1 MNIEIKHTEEIY
13 FSQIIKL
20 LQVISNFYPQP
31 NAQEIIWESFINQ
44 ENVYS
49 FMALDHNAESFE
61 KELVGFGSLHLS
73 RKVRGGLIGFI
84 EEIAILDNYRGK
96 GIGKLILKN
105 LITKAREESCYKL
118 VLECRE
124 ENTEFY
130 QKIGFKKSG
139 FSMSLV
145 L

>member
-1 MNIEIKHTEEIY
+1 MKIEIKSAEEKY
-13 FSQIIKL
+13 FFQIIKL
-20 LQVISNFYPQP
+20 LQVISNFYPNP
-31 NAQEIIWESFINQ
+31 NSKKFIWESFINQ
-44 ENVYS
+44 KNVYS
-49 FMALDHNAESFE
+49 FMAIDHNAESFD

-84 EEIAILDNYRGK
+84 EDIAILDNYRGN
-96 GIGKLILKN
+96 GIGKSILKK
-105 LITKAREESCYKL
+105 LITKAKEESCYKL

-124 ENTEFY
+124 EKKEFY